1 MLKTENIESSADSP
15 EIPRFYH
22 FGEFQMNLIDETLWQ
37 NGEKLRINRRTFQV
51 LRLLVESAGQI
62 VTKQEFFDTVW
73 KDTFVSDNSLTVT
86 MTTLRKILGDD
97 AKDAKFIENLP
108 RKGYRFISEVKT
120 LGDEPPIV
128 QVEEKSI
135 IAQAADAE
143 KRNMIATTID
153 VGKKTIPRNR
163 EILFGIFAACV
174 LVLVVILGFNHFG
187 FSPLRS
193 SSESTL
199 QIESVAVLP
208 FENQNPDTE
217 YLSDGLTESVINN
230 LSELPNLRV
239 ISRSSVFQYK
249 NKQTDSVA
257 VGRELNVNAV
267 LTGRFAQRGDDLI
280 INAELTDVRDNKQ
293 IWGRQYNR
301 QTSDAFALQQEIARD
316 ISDALRSNLSGE
328 EKMRLSKSETDSP
341 EAFQLYLKGRYQW
354 NKRTGESFRKAVDF
368 FNQAIE
374 KDPTYALPYVGLAN
388 CYLSVNYTYVIT
400 REERVAMVKAAANK
414 ALEIDPKL
422 GGEVHAVLAIN
433 SHFNEWDW
441 ANADREY
448 KLAVELSPNYAT
460 AHHWYAEFLATEGRF
475 DESFAEYQRALE
487 LDPLSLAVKTDLG
500 LNYYYAR
507 QFDRAAE
514 YLKKLEELEP
524 NYLRTHIFLAMVYK
538 KKEMF
543 NEAIAEDNRGYTIDG
558 SDLQMLATRKT
569 ALENAFK
576 TTGAKGYWR
585 KAIDLESDLQS
596 GNPNPVILAKFYSE
610 LGERDKAFELL
621 EKGYRE
627 RSPHLVSLKV
637 SPEFDGI
644 RSDPRFADLMRRVG
658 LP

>member
-1 MLKTENIESSADSP
+1 MLTSNDIKQSVEEVESLR
-15 EIPRFYH
+15 IYR
-22 FGEFQMNLIDETLWQ
+22 FGEFQIDIAEETLYRS
-37 NGEKLRINRRTFQV
+37 GEKININRRTFQV
-51 LRLLVESAGQI
+51 LRLLVERAGQI

-73 KDTFVSDNSLTVT
+73 ADTFVQDNSLTVT
-86 MTTLRKILGDD
+86 MTTLRKVLGDD
-97 AKDAKFIENLP
+97 AKQAIFIENLP
-108 RKGYRFISEVKT
+108 RRGYRFIGEVKI
-120 LGDEPPIV
+120 GADEPPTAR
-128 QVEEKSI
+128 VEEKNI
-135 IAQAADAE
+135 IAPTA
-143 KRNMIATTID
+143 D
-153 VGKKTIPRNR
+153 VGKKTVSNSKNQKALIG
-163 EILFGIFAACV
+163 LFAAF
-174 LVLVVILGFNHFG
+174 LVFLSAVLGFKYFG
-187 FSPLRS
+187 S
-193 SSESTL
+193 SQSQFISINNL
-199 QIESVAVLP
+199 QINSVAVLP

-230 LSELPNLRV
+230 LSGLSNLRV
-239 ISRSSVFQYK
+239 ISRNSVFQYK
-249 NKQTDSVA
+249 NKQTNSMTI
-257 VGRELNVNAV
+257 GRELNVGAV
-267 LTGRFAQRGDDLI
+267 LTGRFVQRGDDLMI
-280 INAELTDVRDNKQ
+280 KAELTDLRDNKQ

-316 ISDALRSNLSGE
+316 ISDALRSKLSGE
-328 EKMRLSKSETDSP
+328 EKMRLAKSETDSP

-441 ANADREY
+441 EGADREY

-507 QFDRAAE
+507 QFDRAIE
-514 YLKKLEELEP
+514 YLKKLKELEP
-524 NYLRTHIFLAMVYK
+524 NYLRTYVNLATVYK
-538 KKEMF
+538 KKGMF
-543 NEAIAEDNRGYTIDG
+543 EEAIAEDDRAYTIG
-558 SDLQMLATRKT
+558 GTDLQMLAARKT
-569 ALENAFK
+569 ELENAFK

-585 KAIDLESDLQS
+585 KAIDLEFDLHS
-596 GNPNPVILAKFYSE
+596 GKPSPVTLAKLYSE

-621 EKGYRE
+621 EKGYSE
-627 RSPHLVSLKV
+627 RSGLLVWLKV

-644 RSDPRFADLMRRVG
+644 RSDSRFTDLMRRVG
-658 LP
+658 LPQ

>member
-1 MLKTENIESSADSP
+1 MA
-15 EIPRFYH
+15 
-22 FGEFQMNLIDETLWQ
+22 
-37 NGEKLRINRRTFQV
+37 
-51 LRLLVESAGQI
+51 
-62 VTKQEFFDTVW
+62 
-73 KDTFVSDNSLTVT
+73 
-86 MTTLRKILGDD
+86 
-97 AKDAKFIENLP
+97 
-108 RKGYRFISEVKT
+108 
-120 LGDEPPIV
+120 
-128 QVEEKSI
+128 
-135 IAQAADAE
+135 
-143 KRNMIATTID
+143 D
-153 VGKKTIPRNR
+153 VGKKTIFRNR
-163 EILFGIFAACV
+163 NILFGISAVCLMV
-174 LVLVVILGFNHFG
+174 LLFVLGFNYFG
-187 FSPLRS
+187 FSRLRGS
-193 SSESTL
+193 SASTL
-199 QIESVAVLP
+199 RIESVAILP

-230 LSELPNLRV
+230 LSELSNLRI
-239 ISRSSVFQYK
+239 ISRNSVFQYK
-249 NKQTDSVA
+249 NKPMDSMTI
-257 VGRELNVNAV
+257 GRELNVDAV
-267 LTGRFAQRGDDLI
+267 LNGRFVQRGDDLI
-280 INAELTDVRDNKQ
+280 VNAELTDVRDNKQ

-316 ISDALRSNLSGE
+316 ISDALRSKLSGE
-328 EKMRLSKSETDSP
+328 EKMRLAKSETDTP

-441 ANADREY
+441 ANAEREY
-448 KLAVELSPNYAT
+448 KLAVALSPNYAT

-475 DESFAEYQRALE
+475 DESFAEYQKALE

-507 QFDRAAE
+507 QFDSAAE
-514 YLKKLEELEP
+514 YLKKLKESDP
-524 NYLRTHIFLAMVYK
+524 NYMRTYAFLATVYK

-543 NEAIAEDNRGYTIDG
+543 EEAIAEDDRAYTLNG
-558 SDLQMLATRKT
+558 SDLQMLSARKT
-569 ALENAFK
+569 ELENALK
-576 TTGAKGYWR
+576 TSGAKGYWR
-585 KAIDLESDLQS
+585 KTLELLPASS
-596 GNPNPVILAKFYSE
+596 GESNPVTMAKIYSE

-621 EKGYRE
+621 EKGYNE
-627 RSPHLVSLKV
+627 RSGLLVWLKV

-644 RSDPRFADLMRRVG
+644 RSDSRFTDLMRRVG
-658 LP
+658 LPQ

>member
-1 MLKTENIESSADSP
+1 MLNSLDIASPSDSP
-15 EIPRFYH
+15 ETTSFYL
-22 FGEFQMNLIDETLWQ
+22 FGEFKMDLTDESLWQ
-37 NGEKLRINRRTFQV
+37 NGEKLRINRRSFQV
-51 LRLLVESAGQI
+51 LRLLIERAGQI
-62 VTKQEFFDTVW
+62 VTKQEFFHTVW
-73 KDTFVSDNSLTVT
+73 ADAFVEDNSLTVT
-86 MTTLRKILGDD
+86 MTALRKILGDD
-97 AKDAKFIENLP
+97 YKQPKFIENLP
-108 RKGYRFISEVKT
+108 RKGYRFIGEVKT
-120 LGDEPPIV
+120 VSDESPIA
-128 QVEEKSI
+128 QVEEKNI
-135 IAQAADAE
+135 VAPTA
-143 KRNMIATTID
+143 D
-153 VGKKTIPRNR
+153 VGKKTVSNSKNR
-163 EILFGIFAACV
+163 KALIGLFAAFLIFLLAV
-174 LVLVVILGFNHFG
+174 LGFKYFG
-187 FSPLRS
+187 S
-193 SSESTL
+193 SQSQFISINNL
-199 QIESVAVLP
+199 QIKSVAVLP

-230 LSELPNLRV
+230 LSGLSNLRV
-239 ISRSSVFQYK
+239 ISRNSVFQYK
-249 NKQTDSVA
+249 NKQTDSMTI
-257 VGRELNVNAV
+257 GRELNVGAV
-267 LTGRFAQRGDDLI
+267 LTGRFVQRGDDLT
-280 INAELTDVRDNKQ
+280 INAELTDARDNKQ

-316 ISDALRSNLSGE
+316 ISDALRSKLSGE
-328 EKMRLSKSETDSP
+328 EKMRLAKSETDSP

-354 NKRTGESFRKAVDF
+354 NKRTAESFRIAVDF

-388 CYLSVNYTYVIT
+388 CYLSVNYKYVIT

-422 GGEVHAVLAIN
+422 DGEVHAVLAIN

-514 YLKKLEELEP
+514 YLKKLKESEP
-524 NYLRTHIFLAMVYK
+524 NYLRTYVFLAMVYK

-543 NEAIAEDNRGYTIDG
+543 EEAIAEDDRAYTLNG
-558 SDLQMLATRKT
+558 SDLQMLASRKT

-576 TTGAKGYWR
+576 TAGAKGYWQ
-585 KAIDLESDLQS
+585 KVLDLEFDLQS
-596 GNPNPVILAKFYSE
+596 GKPNPVTMAKIYSE

-621 EKGYRE
+621 EKGYSE
-627 RSPHLVSLKV
+627 RSPLLVWLKV

-644 RSDPRFADLMRRVG
+644 RSDSRFTDLMRRVG
-658 LP
+658 LPQ